1 MIRSAWFP
9 ESRQPPE
16 WGERLVGLFRR
27 HEKEI
32 ASDREAPLSSRQV
45 LQVLEPDLRAAGF
58 VIERRA
64 LAPSSPVEHSAF
76 ARQQFDVFHPQWL
89 CCLAIEAPGAVTD
102 SAPESLVE
110 PLLVVDV
117 DTLCLAL
124 PNVSVPGVHEVPDF
138 DSACALAV
146 TVYGHSRVKLPYRM
160 LLVGY

>member
-16 WGERLVGLFRR
+16 WGERLVALFRR

-45 LQVLEPDLRAAGF
+45 LRVLEPDLRQAGF

-64 LAPSSPVEHSAF
+64 LAPASHAAHSAF
-76 ARQQFDVFHPQWL
+76 ARQQFDVFHPEWL
-89 CCLAIEAPGAVTD
+89 CCLAIEAPGAQTD
-102 SAPESLVE
+102 SGPDSLVE

-138 DSACALAV
+138 DGACALAL